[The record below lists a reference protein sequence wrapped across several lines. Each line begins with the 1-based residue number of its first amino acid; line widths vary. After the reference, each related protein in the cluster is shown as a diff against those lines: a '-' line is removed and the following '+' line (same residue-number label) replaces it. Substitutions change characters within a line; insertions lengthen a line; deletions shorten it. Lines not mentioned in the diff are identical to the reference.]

1 VAIIDRISDRGKV
14 ITLKEERKMKRLSG
28 GIDVGSGSHHIIIL
42 DEEDNF
48 LYNQKVAHKLNE
60 FTESIKLFRKIEKK
74 EGGKISFALEG
85 KNGYSNPLDRILLDQ
100 GFTLYNVDNLKL
112 KRFREAFA
120 GEWRDDERDSLMLS
134 KMLKLKDYINSER
147 EKVFIKIEKSSLI
160 TESLKLLSRHQQTLI
175 DEKVRLVNRLG
186 KKLLEVCPQILESGK
201 LKNKKIIAILVKY
214 PDFSK
219 YKRITLKSLLKIKG
233 IGEIQAP
240 FLLKRLNHIEYM
252 PGLTDIYKTIILSYA
267 QRILQLREEIE
278 DIDKKLDEIGEKSKE
293 VNHLKTIPGVATK
306 LSSRL
311 IGEIG
316 DINRF
321 PSEKQLAIYC
331 GVACVNNDSGKVT
344 KAKAVYKANKICK
357 QTLITM
363 AGGSVRL
370 SLQCKVYYLKKR
382 AEGKNHNH
390 ALRCLAR
397 QLIKVIYKMLTEDR
411 EYIVRKELKK
421 VA

>member
-1 VAIIDRISDRGKV
+1 
-14 ITLKEERKMKRLSG
+14 MKRLSG
-28 GIDVGSGSHHIIIL
+28 GIDVGSESHHITIL
-42 DEEDNF
+42 DEEDHI
-48 LYNQKVAHKLNE
+48 LYNQKVSHKINK
-60 FTESIKLFRKIEKK
+60 FTESIKKFKKIEEK
-74 EGGKISFALEG
+74 ERGKISFALEG
-85 KNGYSNPLDRILLDQ
+85 KNSYSAPFDRILLNQ

-120 GEWRDDERDSLMLS
+120 GEWKDDQRDSLMLS
-134 KMLKLKDYINSER
+134 KMLKLKEHINSER
-147 EKVFIKIEKSSLI
+147 EKVFIKIERPSLV

-175 DEKVRLVNRLG
+175 DEKLRFANRLG
-186 KKLLEVCPQILESGK
+186 KKLLEVCPQILELGK

-219 YKRITLKSLLKIKG
+219 YKRITPCSLLKIRG
-233 IGEIQAP
+233 IGKKGAF
-240 FLLKRLNHIEYM
+240 FLLKRLNNIEYM

-267 QRILQLREEIE
+267 KRISELKKEIE
-278 DIDKKLDEIGEKSKE
+278 DIDKSLDEIGEKNKS

-306 LSSRL
+306 LASRL

-316 DINRF
+316 DIQRF
-321 PSEKQLAIYC
+321 PSEKQLAIYS
-331 GVACVNNDSGKVT
+331 GIACVDNNSGKVT

-363 AGGSVRL
+363 AGCSIRF
-370 SLQCKVYYLKKR
+370 SFQCKAYYLKKR
-382 AEGKNHNH
+382 TEGKKHNH

-397 QLIKVIYKMLTEDR
+397 QLIRVIYKMLTDDR
-411 EYIVRKELKK
+411 DYMVRKELKK

>member
-1 VAIIDRISDRGKV
+1 
-14 ITLKEERKMKRLSG
+14 MKRLSG
-28 GIDVGSGSHHIIIL
+28 GIDVGSESHHIIIL
-42 DEEDNF
+42 DEKDNV
-48 LYNQKVAHKLNE
+48 LCNKKIPHKLNE
-60 FTESIKLFRKIEKK
+60 FTENIKLFKQLEKQ
-74 EGGKISFALEG
+74 ERGKLSFALEG
-85 KNGYSNPLDRILLDQ
+85 KNGYSAPLDRILLNK
-100 GFTLYNVDNLKL
+100 GFILYNVDNFKL

-134 KMLKLKDYINSER
+134 KMLKLKEHINSQR
-147 EKVFIKIEKSSLI
+147 EKVFIKIEKPSPV

-175 DEKVRLVNRLG
+175 NEKVRLTNRLS
-186 KKLLEVCPQILESGK
+186 KKLLEVCPQILELGK
-201 LKNKKIIAILVKY
+201 LKNKKTIAILTKY

-219 YKRITLKSLLKIKG
+219 YKRITLCSLLKIKG
-233 IGEIQAP
+233 IGEKQGP
-240 FLLKRLNHIEYM
+240 FLLKRLNNIEYM
-252 PGLTDIYKTIILSYA
+252 PGLTDIYKTIILSCA
-267 QRILQLREEIE
+267 QRILQLQREIK
-278 DIDKKLDEIGEKSKE
+278 DIDKNLDGIGEKNKE

-306 LSSRL
+306 LASRL

-363 AGGSVRL
+363 AGCSIR
-370 SLQCKVYYLKKR
+370 SIHQCKAYYLKKR
-382 AEGKNHNH
+382 TEGKSHNH
-390 ALRCLAR
+390 TLRCLAR

-411 EYIVRKELKK
+411 DYIIRKELKK

>member
-1 VAIIDRISDRGKV
+1 
-14 ITLKEERKMKRLSG
+14 MKRLSG
-28 GIDVGSGSHHIIIL
+28 GIDVGSESHHIIIL
-42 DEEDNF
+42 DEEDNI

-60 FTESIKLFRKIEKK
+60 FTENIKLFKQLEKK
-74 EGGKISFALEG
+74 ERGKLSFALEG
-85 KNGYSNPLDRILLDQ
+85 KNGYSAPLDRILLDQ
-100 GFTLYNVDNLKL
+100 GFTLYNVDNFKL

-134 KMLKLKDYINSER
+134 KMLKLKEHINSPR
-147 EKVFIKIEKSSLI
+147 EKVFIEIEKPSPL

-175 DEKVRLVNRLG
+175 DEKIRMMNRLR
-186 KKLLEVCPQILESGK
+186 KKLLEVCPQILELAK

-233 IGEIQAP
+233 IGKKQAP
-240 FLLKRLNHIEYM
+240 FLLKRLNHAEYI

-267 QRILQLREEIE
+267 KRILKLQKEIS
-278 DIDKKLDEIGEKSKE
+278 DIDKSLDEIGEKNKE

-306 LSSRL
+306 LASRL

-331 GVACVNNDSGKVT
+331 GVACVNNDSGKIT

-357 QTLITM
+357 QTLINM
-363 AGGSVRL
+363 AGCSIRF
-370 SLQCKVYYLKKR
+370 SPQCKAYYLKKR
-382 AEGKNHNH
+382 AEGKTHNH

-397 QLIKVIYKMLTEDR
+397 QLIKVIYRMLTEDR

>member
-1 VAIIDRISDRGKV
+1 
-14 ITLKEERKMKRLSG
+14 MKRLSG
-28 GIDVGSGSHHIIIL
+28 GIDVGSEFHHIIIL

-60 FTESIKLFRKIEKK
+60 FTESIKLFRKIEKQ

-85 KNGYSNPLDRILLDQ
+85 KNGYSAPLDRILLDQ
-100 GFTLYNVDNLKL
+100 GFTLYNVDNFKL

-134 KMLKLKDYINSER
+134 KMLKLKDYINSEK
-147 EKVFIKIEKSSLI
+147 EKVFIKIEKPSPL

-175 DEKVRLVNRLG
+175 DEGVRLTNRLR
-186 KKLLEVCPQILESGK
+186 KKLLEVCPQILELGK
-201 LKNKKIIAILVKY
+201 LKNKKIIAILAKY

-219 YKRITLKSLLKIKG
+219 YKRITLCSLLKIKG
-233 IGEIQAP
+233 IGKKGVP
-240 FLLKRLNHIEYM
+240 FLLKRLNNIEYI

-267 QRILQLREEIE
+267 QRILELRKEIK
-278 DIDKKLDEIGEKSKE
+278 DIDKSLDEIGEKSKE
-293 VNHLKTIPGVATK
+293 INHLKTIPGVATK
-306 LSSRL
+306 LASRF

-331 GVACVNNDSGKVT
+331 GIACADNNSGKVI

-363 AGGSVRL
+363 AGCSIR
-370 SLQCKVYYLKKR
+370 SIYQCKAYYLKKR
-382 AEGKNHNH
+382 TEGKNHNH

-397 QLIKVIYKMLTEDR
+397 QLIKVIYRMLTEDR
-411 EYIVRKELKK
+411 EYIVRKELRK
-421 VA
+421 AA

>member
-1 VAIIDRISDRGKV
+1 
-14 ITLKEERKMKRLSG
+14 MKRLSG
-28 GIDVGSGSHHIIIL
+28 GIDVGSESHHIIIL

-60 FTESIKLFRKIEKK
+60 FTENIKLFKQIEKK
-74 EGGKISFALEG
+74 EGGKLSFALEG

-134 KMLKLKDYINSER
+134 KMLKLKDYIDSKR
-147 EKVFIKIEKSSLI
+147 EKVFIKIEKPSPL

-175 DEKVRLVNRLG
+175 DEKVRLVNRLR
-186 KKLLEVCPQILESGK
+186 KKLLEVCPQILRLGK
-201 LKNKKIIAILVKY
+201 LKNKKIITILAKY

-233 IGEIQAP
+233 IGKKGAF
-240 FLLKRLNHIEYM
+240 FLLKRLNNIEYM

-267 QRILQLREEIE
+267 QRILELLEEIE
-278 DIDKKLDEIGEKSKE
+278 DIDKKLDEIGNQSKE

-306 LSSRL
+306 LASRL
-311 IGEIG
+311 TGEIG

-331 GVACVNNDSGKVT
+331 GIACVDNNSGKVT
-344 KAKAVYKANKICK
+344 KARAVYKANKICK

-363 AGGSVRL
+363 AGCSIR
-370 SLQCKVYYLKKR
+370 SIHQCKAYYLKKR
-382 AEGKNHNH
+382 TEGKSHNH
-390 ALRCLAR
+390 TLRCLAR
-397 QLIKVIYKMLTEDR
+397 QLIKVIYRMLTEDR

>member
-1 VAIIDRISDRGKV
+1 
-14 ITLKEERKMKRLSG
+14 MKRLSG
-28 GIDVGSGSHHIIIL
+28 GIDVGSESHHIIIL

-60 FTESIKLFRKIEKK
+60 FTESIKLFRKIEKQ

-85 KNGYSNPLDRILLDQ
+85 KNGYSAPFDKILLDQ
-100 GFTLYNVDNLKL
+100 GFTLYNVDNFKL

-134 KMLKLKDYINSER
+134 KMLKLKEHINSER
-147 EKVFIKIEKSSLI
+147 EKVFIKIEKPSLV

-175 DEKVRLVNRLG
+175 DERVRLTNRLR
-186 KKLLEVCPQILESGK
+186 KKLLEVCPQILELGK
-201 LKNKKIIAILVKY
+201 LKNKKIVAILTKY

-219 YKRITLKSLLKIKG
+219 YKRITLCSLLKIKG
-233 IGEIQAP
+233 IGKKGVP
-240 FLLKRLNHIEYM
+240 FLLKRLNNIEYV

-267 QRILQLREEIE
+267 QRILELREEIK
-278 DIDKKLDEIGEKSKE
+278 DIDKKLDEIGNQSKE

-306 LSSRL
+306 LASRF

-331 GVACVNNDSGKVT
+331 GIACIDNNSGKVT
-344 KAKAVYKANKICK
+344 KARVVYKANKICK
-357 QTLITM
+357 QTLINM
-363 AGGSVRL
+363 AGCSIRF
-370 SLQCKVYYLKKR
+370 SPQCKTYYLKKR
-382 AEGKNHNH
+382 TEGKNHNH

-397 QLIKVIYKMLTEDR
+397 QLIKVIYRMLTEDR
-411 EYIVRKELKK
+411 EYIIRKELRK
-421 VA
+421 AA

>member
-1 VAIIDRISDRGKV
+1 
-14 ITLKEERKMKRLSG
+14 MKRLSG
-28 GIDVGSGSHHIIIL
+28 GIDVGSESHHIIIL
-42 DEEDNF
+42 DEEDNV

-60 FTESIKLFRKIEKK
+60 STESIKLFKQIEKK

-85 KNGYSNPLDRILLDQ
+85 KNGYSNPLDKILLDK
-100 GFTLYNVDNLKL
+100 GFILYNVDNLKL

-134 KMLKLKDYINSER
+134 KMLKLKDYINSKR
-147 EKVFIKIEKSSLI
+147 EKVFIKIEKPSLV

-175 DEKVRLVNRLG
+175 DEKIRLVNRLG
-186 KKLLEVCPQILESGK
+186 KKLLEVCPQILELGK
-201 LKNKKIIAILVKY
+201 LKNKKIIAILAKY

-219 YKRITLKSLLKIKG
+219 YKRITLKFLLKIRG
-233 IGEIQAP
+233 IGKRQAP
-240 FLLKRLNHIEYM
+240 FLLKRLNNIEYM
-252 PGLTDIYKTIILSYA
+252 SGLTDIYKTIILSYA
-267 QRILQLREEIE
+267 KRILELREEIS
-278 DIDKKLDEIGEKSKE
+278 DIDKKLDETGEKNKE

-306 LSSRL
+306 LASRL
-311 IGEIG
+311 VGEIG
-316 DINRF
+316 NIDRF

-331 GVACVNNDSGKVT
+331 GVACVDNNSGKVT
-344 KAKAVYKANKICK
+344 KARAVYKANKICK

-363 AGGSVRL
+363 AGCSIRF
-370 SLQCKVYYLKKR
+370 SLQCKAYYLKKR
-382 AEGKNHNH
+382 TEGKSHNH

-397 QLIKVIYKMLTEDR
+397 QLIKVIYRMLTEDR

>member
-1 VAIIDRISDRGKV
+1 
-14 ITLKEERKMKRLSG
+14 MKRLSG
-28 GIDVGSGSHHIIIL
+28 GIDIGCESHHILIL

-48 LYNQKVAHKLNE
+48 LYNQKVTHKLNE
-60 FTESIKLFRKIEKK
+60 FTENIKLFRKIEKK

-134 KMLKLKDYINSER
+134 KMLKLKEHIDSKR
-147 EKVFIKIEKSSLI
+147 EKVFIKIEKPSPI

-175 DEKVRLVNRLG
+175 DERVRLTNRLR
-186 KKLLEVCPQILESGK
+186 KKLLEVCPQILELGK
-201 LKNKKIIAILVKY
+201 LKNKKIIAVLAKY

-219 YKRITLKSLLKIKG
+219 YKRITLCSLLKIKG
-233 IGEIQAP
+233 IGKKGVP
-240 FLLKRLNHIEYM
+240 FLLKRLNNIEYM

-267 QRILQLREEIE
+267 QRILELQREIE

-306 LSSRL
+306 LASRL

-331 GVACVNNDSGKVT
+331 GVACVDNNSGKVT
-344 KAKAVYKANKICK
+344 KARVVYKANKICK

-363 AGGSVRL
+363 AGCSIRF
-370 SLQCKVYYLKKR
+370 SFQCRAYYLKKR
-382 AEGKNHNH
+382 AEGKSHNH
-390 ALRCLAR
+390 TLRCLAR
-397 QLIKVIYKMLTEDR
+397 QLIRVIYKMLTEDT
-411 EYIVRKELKK
+411 EYMVRKELAKA
-421 VA
+421 V

>member
-1 VAIIDRISDRGKV
+1 
-14 ITLKEERKMKRLSG
+14 MKRLSG
-28 GIDVGSGSHHIIIL
+28 GIDVGSESHHIIIL

-60 FTESIKLFRKIEKK
+60 FTESIKLFRKIEKQ

-85 KNGYSNPLDRILLDQ
+85 KNGYSAPFDKILLDQ
-100 GFTLYNVDNLKL
+100 GFTLYNVDNFKL

-134 KMLKLKDYINSER
+134 KMLKLKEHINSER
-147 EKVFIKIEKSSLI
+147 EKVFIKIEKPSLI

-175 DEKVRLVNRLG
+175 DERVRLTNRLR
-186 KKLLEVCPQILESGK
+186 KKLLEVSPQILELGK
-201 LKNKKIIAILVKY
+201 LKNKKIIAILAKY

-219 YKRITLKSLLKIKG
+219 YKRITLCSLLKIKG
-233 IGEIQAP
+233 IGKKGVP
-240 FLLKRLNHIEYM
+240 FLLKRLNNIEYV

-267 QRILQLREEIE
+267 QRILELREEIK
-278 DIDKKLDEIGEKSKE
+278 DIDKKLDEIGNQSKE

-306 LSSRL
+306 LASRF

-331 GVACVNNDSGKVT
+331 GIACIDNNSGKVT
-344 KAKAVYKANKICK
+344 KARVVYKANKICK
-357 QTLITM
+357 QTLINM
-363 AGGSVRL
+363 AGCSIRF
-370 SLQCKVYYLKKR
+370 SPQCKTYYLKKR
-382 AEGKNHNH
+382 TEGKKHNH

-397 QLIKVIYKMLTEDR
+397 QLIKVIYRMLTEDR
-411 EYIVRKELKK
+411 EYIIRKELRK
-421 VA
+421 AA

>member
-1 VAIIDRISDRGKV
+1 
-14 ITLKEERKMKRLSG
+14 MKRLSG
-28 GIDVGSGSHHIIIL
+28 GIDVGSESHHIIIL

-60 FTESIKLFRKIEKK
+60 FTESIKLFRKIEKQ

-100 GFTLYNVDNLKL
+100 GFILYNVDNLKL

-134 KMLKLKDYINSER
+134 KMLKLKEHINSER
-147 EKVFIKIEKSSLI
+147 EKVFIKIEKPSLI

-175 DEKVRLVNRLG
+175 DERVRLTNRLR
-186 KKLLEVCPQILESGK
+186 KKLLEVCPQILELGK
-201 LKNKKIIAILVKY
+201 LKNKKIVAILTKY

-233 IGEIQAP
+233 IGKKGVP
-240 FLLKRLNHIEYM
+240 FLLKRLNNIEYV

-267 QRILQLREEIE
+267 QRILELREEIE
-278 DIDKKLDEIGEKSKE
+278 DIDKKLDEIGNQSKE

-306 LSSRL
+306 LASRF

-331 GVACVNNDSGKVT
+331 GIACIDNNSGKVT
-344 KAKAVYKANKICK
+344 KARVVYKANKICK
-357 QTLITM
+357 QTLINM
-363 AGGSVRL
+363 AGCSIRF
-370 SLQCKVYYLKKR
+370 SPQCKAYYLKKR
-382 AEGKNHNH
+382 AEGKTHNH
-390 ALRCLAR
+390 TLRCLAR
-397 QLIKVIYKMLTEDR
+397 QLIKVIYRMLTEDR
-411 EYIVRKELKK
+411 EYIVRKELRK
-421 VA
+421 AA

>member
-1 VAIIDRISDRGKV
+1 
-14 ITLKEERKMKRLSG
+14 MKRLSG
-28 GIDVGSGSHHIIIL
+28 GIDIGSESHHVIIL
-42 DEEDNF
+42 DEEDNV
-48 LYNQKVAHKLNE
+48 LYNKKISHKLNE
-60 FTESIKLFRKIEKK
+60 FTENIKLFRQLEKQ
-74 EGGKISFALEG
+74 ERGKLSFALEG
-85 KNGYSNPLDRILLDQ
+85 KNGYSNPLDRILLNQ
-100 GFTLYNVDNLKL
+100 GFTLYNVDNFKL

-134 KMLKLKDYINSER
+134 KMLKLKEHINSKR
-147 EKVFIKIEKSSLI
+147 EKVFIKIEKPSPI
-160 TESLKLLSRHQQTLI
+160 IESLKLLSRHQRALI
-175 DEKVRLVNRLG
+175 SERVRLINRLR
-186 KKLLEVCPQILESGK
+186 KKLLEVCPQILELGK
-201 LKNKKIIAILVKY
+201 VKSKKIIAILAKY

-233 IGEIQAP
+233 IGKNRAF

-267 QRILQLREEIE
+267 QRILQLREEIK
-278 DIDKKLDEIGEKSKE
+278 DIDKKLDEIGEKNKE
-293 VNHLKTIPGVATK
+293 VRHLKTIPGVATK
-306 LSSRL
+306 LVSRL

-321 PSEKQLAIYC
+321 PSEKQLAVYC

-363 AGGSVRL
+363 AGGSIRL
-370 SLQCKVYYLKKR
+370 SPQCKAYYLKKR
-382 AEGKNHNH
+382 TEGKSHNH

-397 QLIKVIYKMLTEDR
+397 QMIKVIHKMLTEDR
-411 EYIVRKELKK
+411 DYIVRKELKK